1 MGSNSVG
8 CSGFAR
14 AQGSK
19 SASSSAAR
27 RFASRAW
34 TATTSPRVCTRA
46 PLCSMPTIVA
56 PSAAGIMPF
65 YADYSGPAMSESQAA
80 FIDHKQPKRAAVS
93 CSHSHSA
100 ILPVHT
106 AQFLPIT
113 GGVLP
118 RIRRAAAG
126 DGAGGAADGAPACSP
141 RSRRSRRAPRCRASS
156 PRRAWWRRRSR
167 GAARRGER
175 AVGGDRAGGAE
186 DRGAVPTYLDTCSK
200 FAAEASRVRNAGR
213 RSSAATTPRSR
224 ERAPA
229 PPGSECAFLFK
240 KSLSREEFEEPLER

>member
-1 MGSNSVG
+1 MGSNSLG
-8 CSGFAR
+8 LFTNFAL
-14 AQGSK
+14 S
-19 SASSSAAR
+19 AR
-27 RFASRAW
+27 RVQNRSEEMSCRELRGAPTQQLR
-34 TATTSPRVCTRA
+34 PRRTLSLCAKNPPLA
-46 PLCSMPTIVA
+46 PHAPPPCSMPTIVA

-126 DGAGGAADGAPACSP
+126 DGAGGAADGA
-141 RSRRSRRAPRCRASS
+141 RRHARRDRGALGARLRAAGQARLGGRGGADAP
-156 PRRAWWRRRSR
+156 R
-167 GAARRGER
+167 GAARRGELNEPGVLLF
-175 AVGGDRAGGAE
+175 AVLCRSCASAC
-186 DRGAVPTYLDTCSK
+186 RGAK
-200 FAAEASRVRNAGR
+200 
-213 RSSAATTPRSR
+213 
-224 ERAPA
+224 RACV
-229 PPGSECAFLFK
+229 S
-240 KSLSREEFEEPLER
+240 SLSELVMNYINNTARRRV